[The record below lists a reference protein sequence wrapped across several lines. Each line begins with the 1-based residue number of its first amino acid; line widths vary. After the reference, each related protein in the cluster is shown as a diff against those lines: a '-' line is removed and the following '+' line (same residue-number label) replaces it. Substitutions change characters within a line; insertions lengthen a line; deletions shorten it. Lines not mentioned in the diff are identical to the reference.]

1 MWRPLLQIFS
11 PIFSILKDFF
21 GGEVDRKE
29 MVGFYMNIGTESLVR
44 NYRLK
49 SRTRSATVG
58 VERKEALCG
67 DFLT

>member
-1 MWRPLLQIFS
+1 MI
-11 PIFSILKDFF
+11 
-21 GGEVDRKE
+21 
-29 MVGFYMNIGTESLVR
+29 GFYMNIGMECLVR

-49 SRTRSATVG
+49 SRTRSVTVE

>member
-1 MWRPLLQIFS
+1 
-11 PIFSILKDFF
+11 
-21 GGEVDRKE
+21 